1 MHMAMKRSIK
11 VMLAV
16 TLGLAALVLNPWF
29 GVTSGYDYGAPEM
42 RAAIEGTWRLTLTP
56 SDGPRREIT
65 FRIAQGAEPKQPH
78 ASSHALV
85 RAAAACG
92 TRSLVKN
99 AEACMDLSEM
109 PLEITVLDG
118 GASARDT
125 IPARFAVTGTTFR
138 SGWLEAQI
146 ADVFVTGSVTPNGET
161 AKVTAR
167 ETEGT
172 RRDLPSA
179 LQRIGR

>member
-1 MHMAMKRSIK
+1 MKRSIK

-16 TLGLAALVLNPWF
+16 TLGLTALVLNPWF

-42 RAAIEGTWRLTLTP
+42 RAAIEGTWRLTVTP
-56 SDGPRREIT
+56 NDGPRREIT

-85 RAAAACG
+85 RSAAACG
-92 TRSLVKN
+92 SRSLVRN
-99 AEACMDLSEM
+99 AEACMDTSEM

-118 GASARDT
+118 GTPERDAR
-125 IPARFAVTGTTFR
+125 PARFAVMGTTFTH
-138 SGWLEAQI
+138 GQLEAQI
-146 ADVFVTGSVTPNGET
+146 ADVFVTGLVAPNGET
-161 AKVTAR
+161 TDVTAYV
-167 ETEGT
+167 TAGKQHNLLST
-172 RRDLPSA
+172 

>member
-1 MHMAMKRSIK
+1 MKRSIK

-56 SDGPRREIT
+56 NDGPRREIT
-65 FRIAQGAEPKQPH
+65 FRIAQGAGPKEPH

-85 RAAAACG
+85 RSAAACG
-92 TRSLVKN
+92 HRSLVKN

-118 GASARDT
+118 GTPVRAAGA
-125 IPARFAVTGTTFR
+125 ARFEVPGTTFTN
-138 SGWLEAQI
+138 GWLEAQI
-146 ADVFVTGSVTPNGET
+146 ADVYVSGRVAPNGET
-161 AKVTAR
+161 SEVTAR
-167 ETEGT
+167 ETAGKQRNLLST
-172 RRDLPSA
+172 